1 MISRR
6 NVIAQVGAGAEIV
19 QLFDSWAGALP
30 ATLRERYSLQPMAEI
45 AMNVCAACPGIPVI
59 AFPRGV
65 GSAYADYAAV
75 PAFSGVSIDQT
86 VDVRWAATTL
96 QNRTAVQ
103 GNLDPLVLA
112 AGGAAMDDAVDE
124 ILSTLGGGPFVFN
137 LGHGVVPNT
146 PPEHVAALI
155 ARVKGSGR

>member
-1 MISRR
+1 MAQ
-6 NVIAQVGAGAEIV
+6 IATDV
-19 QLFDSWAGALP
+19 
-30 ATLRERYSLQPMAEI
+30 R
-45 AMNVCAACPGIPVI
+45 AACPQVPVI

-65 GSAYADYAAV
+65 GAAYAEYAAV
-75 PAFSGVSIDQT
+75 PAFGGVSIDQT
-86 VDVRWAATTL
+86 VDVRWAAATL
-96 QNRTAVQ
+96 QGRTAVQ

-112 AGGAAMDDAVDE
+112 AGGAEMDDAVDE
-124 ILSTLGGGPFVFN
+124 IVSTLGGGPFVFN